1 MSIYTKTGD
10 KGTTSLMNGTRVA
23 KNNIRVEAYGTVDE
37 LNAHIALLESMITD
51 EKSKKELLEIEH
63 RLFDVQT
70 HLAIDP
76 DKECFFKL
84 PDLHKINANDL
95 EKYIDTMNSQL
106 DSMRSFILLG
116 GHITIATCHI
126 ARCICR
132 RAERTLITLSQDSFV
147 PSEIMSYI
155 NRLSDYLFI
164 LARFM
169 AKELGIKEQTIQM

>member
-1 MSIYTKTGD
+1 
-10 KGTTSLMNGTRVA
+10 MNGTRVA
-23 KNNIRVEAYGTVDE
+23 KNHIRVEAYGTVDE
-37 LNAHIALLESMITD
+37 LNAHIALLESLIED
-51 EKSKKELLEIEH
+51 ENSKKELLEIEH

-76 DKECFFKL
+76 DKECFFQL
-84 PDLHKINANDL
+84 PDLHKIDANDL
-95 EKYIDTMNSQL
+95 EGHIDVMNAQL

-116 GHITIATCHI
+116 GHVSVATCHI

-132 RAERTLITLSQDSFV
+132 RAERILITLSQESFV

-164 LARFM
+164 LARHT
-169 AKELGIKEQTIQM
+169 AKRLGVKEQTVQE

>member
-23 KNNIRVEAYGTVDE
+23 KNHIRVEAYGTVDE
-37 LNAHIALLESMITD
+37 LNAHIALLESLIED
-51 EKSKKELLEIEH
+51 ENSKKELLEIEH

-76 DKECFFKL
+76 DKECFFQL
-84 PDLHKINANDL
+84 PDLQKINANDL
-95 EKYIDTMNSQL
+95 ERHIDAMNAQL

-132 RAERTLITLSQDSFV
+132 RAERILITLSQDSFV

-164 LARFM
+164 LARYT
-169 AKELGIKEQTIQM
+169 AKKLGVKEQIVQE